1 MKVLSLTQR
10 YSLTTKVQ
18 PACLLSFE
26 ESTSCCC
33 CCLLLFLLFLF
44 LFIKP
49 LKLVCIL
56 LPSIKPLKLVCILL
70 PSIKPLELVCILLPS
85 LKPLKLVCKEWV
97 QSNGFLGFN
106 SYAKNECRAMGIGFL
121 DRLLVPWSSVPFI
134 GSQAKHWTKPVGA
147 NRSQWSLLWFRF
159 QQNCC
164 WPWCIHHLVPWNQT
178 KNFPKTPKTDPHG

>member
-1 MKVLSLTQR
+1 
-10 YSLTTKVQ
+10 
-18 PACLLSFE
+18 
-26 ESTSCCC
+26 
-33 CCLLLFLLFLF
+33 
-44 LFIKP
+44 
-49 LKLVCIL
+49 
-56 LPSIKPLKLVCILL
+56 
-70 PSIKPLELVCILLPS
+70 
-85 LKPLKLVCKEWV
+85 
-97 QSNGFLGFN
+97 
-106 SYAKNECRAMGIGFL
+106 MGIGFL